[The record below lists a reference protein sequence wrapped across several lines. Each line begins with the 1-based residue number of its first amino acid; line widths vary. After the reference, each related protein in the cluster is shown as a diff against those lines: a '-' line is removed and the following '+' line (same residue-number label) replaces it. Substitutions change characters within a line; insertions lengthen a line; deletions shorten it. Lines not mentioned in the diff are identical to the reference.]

1 MPLVYISNIE
11 RNDPMLFI
19 LEKNIFL
26 KHIKLDEISQDA
38 DILMR
43 LKQDS
48 MMYVCI
54 KIEEQHVISWHFKFC
69 SEQFNIFNFR
79 KVYIDFREIYILKIS
94 KIDKN

>member
-1 MPLVYISNIE
+1 MFFRKGNMPLVNISNIE
-11 RNDPMLFI
+11 RNDTMLFI

-43 LKQDS
+43 FKQDS

-54 KIEEQHVISWHFKFC
+54 KIEEQHVISCHFKFC
-69 SEQFNIFNFR
+69 SEQFNIF
-79 KVYIDFREIYILKIS
+79 
-94 KIDKN
+94 

>member
-1 MPLVYISNIE
+1 MFFRKGNMPLVNISNIE
-11 RNDPMLFI
+11 RNDTKLFI

-43 LKQDS
+43 FKQDS

-54 KIEEQHVISWHFKFC
+54 KIEEQHVIS
-69 SEQFNIFNFR
+69 
-79 KVYIDFREIYILKIS
+79 
-94 KIDKN
+94 

>member
-1 MPLVYISNIE
+1 MPLVNISNIE
-11 RNDPMLFI
+11 RNDTMLFI

-43 LKQDS
+43 FKQDS

-54 KIEEQHVISWHFKFC
+54 KIEEYTWLVDILSFVVNNSIFLILERFILILERFIS
-69 SEQFNIFNFR
+69 
-79 KVYIDFREIYILKIS
+79 S
-94 KIDKN
+94 K

>member
-1 MPLVYISNIE
+1 MSLVYISNIE

-43 LKQDS
+43 FKQDS
-48 MMYVCI
+48 MSYVCI
-54 KIEEQHVISWHFKFC
+54 EIEEQHVIS
-69 SEQFNIFNFR
+69 
-79 KVYIDFREIYILKIS
+79 
-94 KIDKN
+94 

>member
-1 MPLVYISNIE
+1 MFFRKGNMPLVNISNIE

-43 LKQDS
+43 FKQDS
-48 MMYVCI
+48 MMYVRI
-54 KIEEQHVISWHFKFC
+54 KIKGQRVI
-69 SEQFNIFNFR
+69 I
-79 KVYIDFREIYILKIS
+79 
-94 KIDKN
+94 